1 MAPMRPNRYQRTNP
15 TDKSRIND
23 KTGVVTGTLHGHV
36 VTSLFLVDLYL
47 LHAWSSFS
55 LFGSVGNVCSTW
67 ESQNGCAVGRL
78 SQILFANNK

>member
-1 MAPMRPNRYQRTNP
+1 MARMYHNPYQRTNP

-23 KTGVVTGTLHGHV
+23 KTGGMAGTLHGHV
-36 VTSLFLVDLYL
+36 LTSLFLVDLYL

-55 LFGSVGNVCSTW
+55 LFGRVGNVCSTW

-78 SQILFANNK
+78 S